1 MVKVITI
8 RDCFRR
14 PEAAEP
20 PVLLEHRPGLR
31 IRDCAPHDFNLDG
44 GHVVLLNGRA
54 LSGEEVET
62 LELQESDEIVLGQVP
77 GIVEAIVAASL
88 EAGVTLSAGAALA
101 VSIADFI
108 LLAAIS
114 FGISYGLSALTA
126 PRTKLNQGSQD
137 DGPSR
142 SWDGIQDTAGSGR
155 PIPFVYGKIRTGGQ
169 FIQSFERAI
178 SGDQVRD
185 GLTTLHTLLGVC
197 LGPVQSVSDIE
208 INGNKLDTIPDCTA
222 EIRLGTAEQAP
233 INGFFENEREVI
245 LQRPI
250 SHADGVVSFFTTTE
264 CEALELFFRFPQGLI
279 RASETGNPLTH
290 DVTFR
295 YEVKEFGFGSNVV
308 VALGEKTVS
317 AQTRNPIKGSVKITT
332 DVFGDELR
340 LGRYEVRIQ
349 RLTPDDAEQPKPL
362 IYNSLSEVYAITEIT
377 YDAQAHPGIAMVGL
391 KQVPSEQ
398 LNSQV
403 PTNYTFLVEGFR
415 DIRIYTDLD
424 TFTVGYTRNPAWCAA
439 HFLTSPIHGL
449 GDKYT
454 WDNIDLPAFLEWAAC
469 CDELV
474 EDGKGGFEPR
484 ATFDHSFDQVQPA
497 DDAVAIFA
505 ESSGVLLIKRASR
518 WTVVI
523 DRADSMIWV
532 GNEGNIK
539 PGTFR
544 YSYLPA
550 AQVANRL
557 QVAFINAEDN
567 YRRDTHFDELPG
579 LQEGEP
585 YVEASRSL
593 WGATRPSQIAR
604 EVKRLL
610 LHNKLDIT
618 QVELESGLDAL
629 RVTAGSIFGVS
640 TLVAG
645 VGIASGRLLAV
656 DATLTRLMIDE
667 EVILEDGKVYEVTV
681 HHAQGDEI
689 STKRIV
695 NAPGATT
702 ELFSADNAWA
712 GTIAAGDTYSL
723 GEFESSIEKYRCTE
737 VTLDNQFNRKIR
749 GLRYDPAVYTGVLEA
764 LPTVVK
770 NSIPD
775 PRLFP
780 PDVTELV
787 LTERLDT
794 NPDGSLV
801 DVIDVDWTAPVSA
814 ITNHFEIWFRLEDAL
829 NFTLAGLS
837 LTGHFTVR
845 SVLTPGFT
853 YEISVVPVS
862 TNGIRKKPELAT
874 RETLTTA
881 SVTVQ
886 PPDPTNLR
894 ATITD
899 GTLVATV
906 DEIPPS
912 LLGPGGYY
920 EWRRGTAWNQ
930 SLLVEKTAKNRL
942 ELKSYARGNAVLL
955 VKAVNSLGNKS
966 KNAASLSLVLY
977 GQVEENIILEQEESP
992 TWPGHKVG
1000 FNIEDGTFKLSLLQP
1015 ATANLMLP
1023 KRRRNRRSPR
1033 QLGFGAPPLVP
1044 LVIPE
1049 GIYTTEIITA
1059 SSDVPVRARPDVAL
1073 EWEAIF
1079 LGLGTFD
1086 SATFPFDSDQA
1097 RVPFAGDDNAETLSI
1112 LIESR
1117 VSTTDSSE
1125 SSFGPWSEH
1134 RDRGELTFKY
1144 IQFRLTARTISRAY
1158 SLKISSMKISIDLP
1172 DKVVSGRVP
1181 VASAVSVDVDYPT
1194 DFFVKVKRLLV
1205 TLIGGTTGDQ
1215 VLVTAE
1221 DEDGFTAEIRDSSSA
1236 LTTGNFHYE
1245 ARGY

>member
-1 MVKVITI
+1 MVKVVTI

-20 PVLLEHRPGLR
+20 EVLLEHRPGMR
-31 IRDCAPHDFNLDG
+31 IRDCVPRDFNLEG
-44 GHVVLLNGRA
+44 GNVVLRNGRS
-54 LSGEEVET
+54 LSGEEIEAVEV
-62 LELQESDEIVLGQVP
+62 LDRDELVFGQVP
-77 GIVEAIVAASL
+77 GIVAAIVGAVVGSA
-88 EAGVTLSAGAALA
+88 ELSAGAAFA
-101 VSIADFI
+101 VAVADFI
-108 LLAAIS
+108 LMAAIS
-114 FGISYGLSALTA
+114 VGISYGLAALTA
-126 PRTKLNQGSQD
+126 PKSRLSQGQD

-142 SWDGIQDTAGSGR
+142 SWEGIQDTSGSGR
-155 PIPFVYGKIRTGGQ
+155 PIPFVYGKLRTGGQ
-169 FIQSFERAI
+169 FLQSFERAI
-178 SGDQVRD
+178 TGEQVRD

-197 LGPVQSVSDIE
+197 LGPVQSIGDIE

-222 EIRLGTAEQAP
+222 DVRLGTAEQAA
-233 INGFFENEREVI
+233 INGFFEIEKEVI
-245 LQRPI
+245 IQRPI
-250 SHADGVVSFFTTTE
+250 AASDGIVSFFTTTE
-264 CEALELFFRFPQGLI
+264 CEALEIFFRFPNGLL
-279 RASETGNPLTH
+279 RASKTGNPLPH

-308 VALGEKTVS
+308 VAVGEKTVS
-317 AQTRNPIKGSVKITT
+317 AQSRNPIKGSVKITT
-332 DVFGDELR
+332 DAFGDELR
-340 LGRYEVRIQ
+340 LGRYEIRIQ
-349 RLTPDDAEQPKPL
+349 RLTPDDASQSGSL
-362 IYNSLSEVYAITEIT
+362 TYNSASEVYAITEIT
-377 YDAQAHPGIAMVGL
+377 YESQAHPGLAMVGL
-391 KQVPSEQ
+391 KQVPSAQ
-398 LNSQV
+398 LNTQV
-403 PTNYTFLVEGFR
+403 PTSYTFLVEGFN
-415 DIRIYTDLD
+415 DIRVYTDLS
-424 TFTVGYTRNPAWCAA
+424 TYTRGYTRNPAWCAA

-454 WDNIDLPAFLEWAAC
+454 WDNIALAAFLDWAAY

-474 EDGKGGFEPR
+474 DDGKGGFEPR
-484 ATFDHSFDQVQPA
+484 AVFDHCFDQVQAA
-497 DDAVAIFA
+497 DDAVSIFA
-505 ESSGVLLIKRASR
+505 EGSGVLLIKRASR

-544 YSYLPA
+544 YSFLPA

-557 QVAFINAEDN
+557 QVAFLNGEDN
-567 YRRDTHFDELPG
+567 YRRDTYFDELPG
-579 LQEGEP
+579 LEQGEP

-593 WGATRPSQIAR
+593 WGVTRPSQISR

-610 LHNKLDIT
+610 LHNKLDVT

-629 RVTAGSIFGVS
+629 RVSAGSIFGVS
-640 TLVAG
+640 ILTAG
-645 VGIASGRLLAV
+645 VGIASGRILAV
-656 DATLTRLMIDE
+656 DETLSRIRLDA
-667 EVILEDGKVYEVTV
+667 EVTLEDGKVYEITV

-695 NAPGATT
+695 NAPGTT
-702 ELFSADNAWA
+702 DEVFSADIAWA
-712 GTIAAGDTYSL
+712 GAIAAGDTYSL
-723 GEFESSIEKYRCTE
+723 GEFESSVEKYRCVE
-737 VTLDNQFNRKIR
+737 VSLDNQFGRKIR

-770 NSIPD
+770 NSIPA

-814 ITNHFEIWFRLEDAL
+814 ILDHFEVWVRLEDAL
-829 NFTLAGLS
+829 NFSLAGLA

-862 TNGIRKKPELAT
+862 TNGVRKRPDLAT
-874 RETLTTA
+874 LASLTTS
-881 SVTVQ
+881 SVTIQ

-912 LLGPGGYY
+912 QLGPGGYY
-920 EWRRGTAWNQ
+920 EWRRGSGWNQ
-930 SLLVEKTAKNRL
+930 SLLIEKTAKNRL
-942 ELKSYARGNAVLL
+942 ELKSYARGSATLL

-966 KNAASLSLVLY
+966 KNAASVSITLY
-977 GQVEENIILEQEESP
+977 GQVEENIILEQEEFP
-992 TWPGHKVG
+992 DWPGQKIG

-1023 KRRRNRRSPR
+1023 RRRRNRRSAR
-1033 QLGFGAPPLVP
+1033 RLGFGAPPLFP
-1044 LVIPE
+1044 LIIPV
-1049 GIYTTEIITA
+1049 GVYTTEIITA
-1059 SSDVPVRARPDVAL
+1059 SSDVPVRARPDVAID
-1073 EWEAIF
+1073 WEAIF

-1086 SATFPFDSDQA
+1086 TATFPFDSEQA
-1097 RVPFAGDDNAETLSI
+1097 RVPFAGDENAENLSL

-1117 VSTTDSSE
+1117 VSTTDTSE
-1125 SSFGPWSEH
+1125 SSFGPWIEH

-1144 IQFRLTARTISRAY
+1144 IQFRLTGRTISQAY
-1158 SLKISSMKISIDLP
+1158 SLKIDSMKISIDLP

-1194 DFFVKVKRLLV
+1194 DYFVAVKRLLV
-1205 TLIGGTTGDQ
+1205 SLIGGANGDY
-1215 VLVTAE
+1215 VKVTVE
-1221 DEDGFTAEIRDSSSA
+1221 DETGFTAEIRDSSHA
-1236 LTTGNFHYE
+1236 LTTGTIHFE